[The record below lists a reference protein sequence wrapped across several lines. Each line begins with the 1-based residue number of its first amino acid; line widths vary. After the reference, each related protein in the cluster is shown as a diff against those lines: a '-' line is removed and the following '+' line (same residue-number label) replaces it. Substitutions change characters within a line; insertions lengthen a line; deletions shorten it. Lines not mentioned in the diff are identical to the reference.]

1 PAVPETR
8 KQELKER
15 QRYRPIRRR
24 GIVCEER
31 EIVERTDD
39 SGCSDRQDEQEHVH
53 PHAVL
58 ELGTPLPMKLSVGR
72 RGRGLIEPS
81 GVHPNDYPMFC
92 RSLPG
97 LKRMVRPGG
106 MRTSFPVRGLRPMP
120 RLRGFTWKTPNP
132 RSSIRSP
139 RCMEVRI
146 ASNTASTATS
156 ALTLV
161 ISAIFETSLTMSTLI
176 MLRVSWKLVTIINS

>member
-1 PAVPETR
+1 GE
-8 KQELKER
+8 E
-15 QRYRPIRRR
+15 QRRTPVLPPRRPRSADEQRRR
-24 GIVCEER
+24 HGGEER
-31 EIVERTDD
+31 REILGFAHGPADY
-39 SGCSDRQDEQEHVH
+39 CDR
-53 PHAVL
+53 
-58 ELGTPLPMKLSVGR
+58 
-72 RGRGLIEPS
+72 
-81 GVHPNDYPMFC
+81 FW

-106 MRTSFPVRGLRPMP
+106 IFTSLPVRGLRPMP
-120 RLRGFTWKTPNP
+120 RLRGFTWKTPKP

-161 ISAIFETSLTMSTLI
+161 MSAIFDTSLTMSTLI
-176 MLRVSWKLVTIINS
+176 MLRVSWRLITTINTATYEVKAEPKLH

>member
-1 PAVPETR
+1 
-8 KQELKER
+8 
-15 QRYRPIRRR
+15 
-24 GIVCEER
+24 
-31 EIVERTDD
+31 
-39 SGCSDRQDEQEHVH
+39 
-53 PHAVL
+53 
-58 ELGTPLPMKLSVGR
+58 
-72 RGRGLIEPS
+72 
-81 GVHPNDYPMFC
+81 MFW

-97 LKRMVRPGG
+97 LKRIVRPGG
-106 MRTSFPVRGLRPMP
+106 IRTSLPVRGLRPMP

-161 ISAIFETSLTMSTLI
+161 MSAIFDTSLTMSKIADITKVKAEVAVGAVFDAMRTSMQRGERI
-176 MLRVSWKLVTIINS
+176 ELRGFGVFQVKPRKRGIGRNPRTGKEVRIPPGRTIRFKPGKDLQNIG

>member
-1 PAVPETR
+1 
-8 KQELKER
+8 
-15 QRYRPIRRR
+15 
-24 GIVCEER
+24 
-31 EIVERTDD
+31 
-39 SGCSDRQDEQEHVH
+39 
-53 PHAVL
+53 
-58 ELGTPLPMKLSVGR
+58 
-72 RGRGLIEPS
+72 
-81 GVHPNDYPMFC
+81 MFC

-106 MRTSFPVRGLRPMP
+106 MRTSLPVRGLRPMP
-120 RLRGFTWKTPNP
+120 RLRGFTWNTPNP

-161 ISAIFETSLTMSTLI
+161 MLAIFDTSLTMSTLI
-176 MLRVSWKLVTIINS
+176 MLRVSRSLVNTIDCETYAVKAEAKLTTKIRAGPWPYALHSLTSHGQAYSVRRPRGAAQRRQVHTLQPHDREPPRHSQPDGRHDPRRAGPSG